1 MAMDQSVITQ
11 EVLHRW
17 LNFKKKLE
25 KELMYW
31 TLQEIQLRLLEKDLQ
46 LDLPL
51 LSASLYMELSFILL
65 TILVL

>member
-11 EVLHRW
+11 EVLHKW
-17 LNFKKKLE
+17 LSFKNKLE

-31 TLQEIQLRLLEKDLQ
+31 TLQETQLRLLEKDLQ

>member
-1 MAMDQSVITQ
+1 MAMDQSVIMQ

-17 LNFKKKLE
+17 LSFKNKLE

-51 LSASLYMELSFILL
+51 LSASLYMELFFILL